1 MQRRRKYPA
10 GSLARRDIDLE
21 ASTLLSH
28 YLQKIALACDRAP
41 ALDLACGT
49 GRNGLFLLASG
60 IPVVFA
66 DRDGHSLEHI
76 KQHLAAQACE
86 RQRELARPWQVD
98 LEIPDTR
105 PLDAETFGAILV
117 FRYLHRPLLAGIK
130 EAVIPGG
137 LVIYETFTVEQAKI
151 GRPRNPD
158 FLLRLGELRECFR
171 EWDILHYFEG
181 IEHDP
186 VSGQPRAIAQVVAE
200 KPVA

>member
-1 MQRRRKYPA
+1 MA
-10 GSLARRDIDLE
+10 
-21 ASTLLSH
+21 ASKLLSQ
-28 YLQKIALACDRAP
+28 YRQKIALACTRAP

-49 GRNGLFLLASG
+49 GRNGLFLLAG
-60 IPVVFA
+60 DIPVVFA
-66 DRDGHSLEHI
+66 DRDSQSLEQI
-76 KQHLAAQACE
+76 RQHLAAQPSE
-86 RQRELARPWQVD
+86 RQQELARLWQVD
-98 LEIPDTR
+98 LEVPNTR

-130 EAVIPGG
+130 EALIPGG

-158 FLLRLGELRECFR
+158 FLLRLGELRDCFC

-186 VSGQPRAIAQVVAE
+186 GTGQPRAIARIVAE
-200 KPVA
+200 KPFA